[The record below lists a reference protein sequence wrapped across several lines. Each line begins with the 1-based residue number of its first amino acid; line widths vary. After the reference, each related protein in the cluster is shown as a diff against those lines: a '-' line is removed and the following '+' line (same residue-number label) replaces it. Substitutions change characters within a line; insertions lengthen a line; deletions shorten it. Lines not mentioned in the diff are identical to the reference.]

1 MTMLPSSARLFH
13 RALPQSDPE
22 DVRRLPQTG
31 VMPNE
36 HNVLG
41 GELEPCGLDPITGF
55 YRDGHCTCG
64 PAQARHLVC
73 VVVTHEFLDHQRS
86 VGNDLRTP
94 IEAYGFR
101 GLQPGD
107 RWCVLLE
114 RWLQARE
121 AGAAAPIVLTA
132 TNERVLEV
140 IELEVLRRYA
150 VDVPDDLSSLS

>member
-1 MTMLPSSARLFH
+1 M
-13 RALPQSDPE
+13 
-22 DVRRLPQTG
+22 VPQTV

-41 GELEPCGLDPITGF
+41 GELEPCGLDPVTGF

-73 VVVTHEFLDHQRS
+73 VVVTREFLDHQRS
-86 VGNDLRTP
+86 VGNDLSTP
-94 IEAYGFR
+94 IELYGFP
-101 GLQPGD
+101 GLQPGE

-114 RWLQARE
+114 RWLQALE
-121 AGAAAPIVLTA
+121 AGAAAPIVLAA

-140 IELEVLRRYA
+140 ITVDELRRFA

>member
-1 MTMLPSSARLFH
+1 MGGPAGSA
-13 RALPQSDPE
+13 A
-22 DVRRLPQTG
+22 VPQTV

-41 GELEPCGLDPITGF
+41 GELEPCGLDPVTGF

-73 VVVTHEFLDHQRS
+73 VVVTHEFLAHQRS
-86 VGNDLRTP
+86 VGNDLSTP
-94 IEAYGFR
+94 IELYGFP
-101 GLQPGD
+101 GLQPGE

-114 RWLQARE
+114 RWLQALE

-140 IELEVLRRYA
+140 ITLDELRKFA